1 MNTMTTVKA
10 VSARIR
16 YNNYDDE
23 NRTYDIAADV
33 DVSNGV
39 MGTVSNGSLVPKGSG
54 MGQGVSFD
62 SSMGYKRLEYYD
74 KTIDEIS
81 AHQAINNFIASVNA
95 LITSNPSQI

>member
-1 MNTMTTVKA
+1 MNTMTVTA

-16 YNNYDDE
+16 YNNYNDE

-39 MGTVSNGSLVPKGSG
+39 MGAVSNGSLVPKGSG

-74 KTIDEIS
+74 KEIDEIT
-81 AHQAINNFIASVNA
+81 AHQAINNFISSVNT

>member
-39 MGTVSNGSLVPKGSG
+39 MGTVSNG
-54 MGQGVSFD
+54 
-62 SSMGYKRLEYYD
+62 
-74 KTIDEIS
+74 
-81 AHQAINNFIASVNA
+81 
-95 LITSNPSQI
+95 NPP

>member
-1 MNTMTTVKA
+1 MNTMTVTA
-10 VSARIR
+10 VSARVR
-16 YNNYDDE
+16 YNNYGDE

-39 MGTVSNGSLVPKGSG
+39 MGAVANGSLVPKGSG

-74 KTIDEIS
+74 KEIDEIT
-81 AHQAINNFIASVNA
+81 AHQAINNFISSVNT

>member
-1 MNTMTTVKA
+1 MNTMTVTA

-39 MGTVSNGSLVPKGSG
+39 MGAVSNGSLVDRK
-54 MGQGVSFD
+54 
-62 SSMGYKRLEYYD
+62 
-74 KTIDEIS
+74 
-81 AHQAINNFIASVNA
+81 SVV
-95 LITSNPSQI
+95 

>member
-1 MNTMTTVKA
+1 MTVTA

-39 MGTVSNGSLVPKGSG
+39 MGAVSNGSLVPKGSG
-54 MGQGVSFD
+54 MGGGVSFD
-62 SSMGYKRLEYYD
+62 SSMGYKRLEYHD
-74 KTIDEIS
+74 KTIDEIE
-81 AHQAINNFIASVNA
+81 AHQAINNFIASVNT

>member
-1 MNTMTTVKA
+1 MNTMTVTA

-33 DVSNGV
+33 DVSNGA
-39 MGTVSNGSLVPKGSG
+39 MGAVSNGSLVAKGG

-74 KTIDEIS
+74 KTIDEIL
-81 AHQAINNFIASVNA
+81 AHQAINNFIASVNT